1 LTPSLS
7 ESKGQQHNM
16 ADPITKKI
24 DTLPPMTGL
33 VANNDELI
41 LMDVSE
47 SAVNMTKKMTMSQ
60 IPVSRSAQLTD
71 GIVVESKLGSDAVT
85 STKLAAGAV
94 IAGKIATGGVSAS
107 TQLAD
112 DVVTS
117 AKILDGTIVAGNI
130 ADTTITGAKL
140 VSKTITATQIADN
153 TITAAHIAT
162 GGVGTDEI
170 AAGAVTQ
177 AKLSGVV
184 RTVCIPVYGDYD
196 NVVVENHTRRFIW
209 PNALDDHIIQRVSLV
224 LGSAASSSGSVT
236 VQVNNGGGTAATVS
250 ITAGAWTA
258 ETLTIDT
265 NYKTAV
271 SMAPVGINV
280 TAAGS
285 DAKGLS
291 VYLEM
296 LG

>member
-1 LTPSLS
+1 
-7 ESKGQQHNM
+7 M
-16 ADPITKKI
+16 ADPTIKKITDLTEAIAIDSSDLFVVVDVNEPVAANRTKKAAASI
-24 DTLPPMTGL
+24 VKLY
-33 VANNDELI
+33 N
-41 LMDVSE
+41 
-47 SAVNMTKKMTMSQ
+47 
-60 IPVSRSAQLTD
+60 SAQITD
-71 GIVVESKLGSDAVT
+71 GIVVESKLATDAVT
-85 STKLAAGAV
+85 TTKIKAGN
-94 IAGKIATGGVSAS
+94 
-107 TQLAD
+107 
-112 DVVTS
+112 VTS
-117 AKILDGTIVAGNI
+117 DRI
-130 ADTTITGAKL
+130 A
-140 VSKTITATQIADN
+140 SKAVTATQIADN
-153 TITAAHIAT
+153 TITAAQIAT

-184 RTVCIPVYGDYD
+184 RTVCIPIYGEYD

-209 PNALDDHIIQRVSLV
+209 PNALDEHVITRVSLV